1 MFYRVS
7 AAFIAS
13 ALALAASPA
22 QAQST
27 VGSSSFATHRNCT
40 DPAAPCGG
48 DLPGQTIATSSRGG
62 GVGVAGY
69 NGLDIGGGNQS
80 WSNVTFGAFDLPVI
94 QAFTNAPGNVRM
106 NINVFGFQS
115 YVYSGSGAT
124 PFSIAGNLHIVDSSV
139 TTHPDVTGDYGA
151 GTNDYAGGAF
161 AGGSIYTQYVG
172 VWSPSILAGLTTA
185 EQLFNALFYADCSTA
200 GVLGF
205 GTNGGNLTGGE
216 RNISVSTS
224 TECGAGSLT
233 LTPGQEVLVVA
244 GIQLPVNRGGFVDAS
259 STFSTMLDQGVL
271 TSDQI
276 ANIMANTTSAIGNG
290 TPVRIIPG
298 VPEPATWLSMI
309 LGFGL
314 VGGLVRS
321 RRRHGKAALATA

>member
-1 MFYRVS
+1 MLYRFS
-7 AAFIAS
+7 ALFAAS
-13 ALALAASPA
+13 ALALGASPA
-22 QAQST
+22 LAQST

-40 DPAAPCGG
+40 DPASPCGG
-48 DLPGQTIATSSRGG
+48 DLPGQNIATSSRGG
-62 GVGVAGY
+62 GVGIAGY

-94 QAFTNAPGNVRM
+94 QAFTSAPGNVRM

-115 YVYSGSGAT
+115 YTYTGTGAT

-139 TTHPDVTGDYGA
+139 TTHPDVTGDYG
-151 GTNDYAGGAF
+151 GGVRDYSGGQFAGGAT
-161 AGGSIYTQYVG
+161 YTQYVG
-172 VWSPSILAGLTTA
+172 IWSPSILAGLTSA
-185 EQLFNALFYADCSTA
+185 QDLFNALFYADCSTA

-216 RNISVSTS
+216 RNIGVSTD

-233 LTPGQEVLVVA
+233 LTPGQEILVVA
-244 GIQLPVNRGGFVDAS
+244 GIQLPVNRGGFADAS
-259 STFSTMLDQGVL
+259 STFSTMLDSSVL
-271 TSDQI
+271 TPDQI
-276 ANIMANTTSAIGNG
+276 ANLMANTTSAIGNG
-290 TPVRIIPG
+290 TPVRIVPG

-314 VGGLVRS
+314 VGGLIRA
-321 RRRHGKAALATA
+321 RRRDIGLAAAA